1 MTATDLEILVQQG
14 EGTTLEFKERVS
26 TSFARRIVA
35 FANTIGGKILV
46 GVDDDGRMIGV
57 EDANALRARIQNIAR
72 DCDPSVKVL
81 VEPVNGVLVVH
92 VRESDAKPVQCSDGF
107 FWRQGA
113 VTQKMS
119 RDEIRDFFRAEG
131 AIRFDLSPC
140 PRFNY
145 PEDFD
150 REKFDGWMRLSGI
163 TAGST
168 VEDVLVNIEVAERT
182 GDGLLF
188 RNAGVLFFAKKVRRF
203 FPEAYITCLL
213 GKGTD
218 KVHILDRKDFDAG
231 IAADIEETMRF
242 IERNTRMAYRIKG
255 LRRQNIPEYPMEALR
270 EAVTN
275 AVMHR
280 DWFFEGANVFVEVY
294 TDRIKVISPGGLP
307 KGLTPANLGHVSIR
321 RNPLIADL
329 LHRIDFIEK
338 AGTGI
343 RRIRDGARRQDC
355 PEPEFDV
362 GRFVTVTFRPNPKVR
377 LVAREGG
384 GRQGAGDFLHGE
396 VAEEVEQATG
406 EVGADQAEE
415 VSRETAG
422 AVTDQV
428 AGAAKQVGRA
438 TEQATEQ
445 VERATE
451 QATEQVGLEARLLR
465 AMSGEMTGRGI
476 QEALGLRHR
485 IHFREAYLLP
495 ALRAGLIEMTIP
507 DKPRSSKQR
516 YRLTSA
522 GSERLRKLGGHR

>member
-1 MTATDLEILVQQG
+1 MTAADLEILVQQG

-26 TSFARRIVA
+26 SSFARGIVA
-35 FANTIGGKILV
+35 LANTIGGKILV

-57 EDANALRARIQNIAR
+57 EDGNALRARIQNIAR
-72 DCDPSVKVL
+72 DCDPSVRVL

-92 VRESDAKPVQCSDGF
+92 VRESDAKPVQCNDGF

-140 PRFNY
+140 PRFSY

-203 FPEAYITCLL
+203 FPEAYVTCLL

-294 TDRIKVISPGGLP
+294 TDRIKVISPGSLP

-321 RNPLIADL
+321 RNPLMADL

-343 RRIRDGARRQDC
+343 GRIRDGARQQDC

-377 LVAREGG
+377 PVVREGSG
-384 GRQGAGDFLHGE
+384 PRRAGE
-396 VAEEVEQATG
+396 VP
-406 EVGADQAEE
+406 GAITE
-415 VSRETAG
+415 
-422 AVTDQV
+422 QV
-428 AGAAKQVGRA
+428 AEAAEQVDDPTA
-438 TEQATEQ
+438 QVTEQ
-445 VERATE
+445 VEGTTR
-451 QATEQVGLEARLLR
+451 QVTEQVGLDARLLR
-465 AMSGEMTGRGI
+465 VMSGEMTRRGI

-516 YRLTSA
+516 YRLTPA
-522 GSERLRKLGGHR
+522 GRERLRQLGDPR